1 MLTTAP
7 VAKGQIC
14 GICDKVNDPIEC
26 SSYQT
31 CQPTEVSARQNVFFF
46 ISANFKGGAM
56 ETLKFDGLCQ
66 IAMI

>member
-31 CQPTEVSARQNVFFF
+31 CQPTEVSARQNFFF
-46 ISANFKGGAM
+46 YLYLLI
-56 ETLKFDGLCQ
+56 LKEVQ
-66 IAMI
+66 WRR